1 VFFSN
6 SINQRFLD
14 FARNDKLQGRRI
26 ACLFPPTG
34 AGCPTAPSRSS
45 SDMKIVMLPAVCLW
59 LVFAV
64 SGFAQQTPQ
73 SLADAEL
80 PSLLAI
86 YKDIHSHPEL
96 SGYEERTAALVAKEL
111 RAAGCQVTEHVGKY
125 ENSKLKAYG
134 VVGVMKNGDGPT
146 VLVRTDTDAL
156 PVEEET
162 GLPYAS
168 KVVVKNDDGR
178 DVHVMH
184 ACGHDTHIAAFIGT
198 ARALGKLKDQ
208 WHGTIV
214 FVAQPA
220 EEIGTGA
227 RALLND
233 RLYDRFGKPNFALG
247 FHDKADVEAGHIAVT
262 EGYTSA
268 NVDSVDVTVRGVG
281 GHGGYPHK
289 TKDPIVLAAEIIN
302 AWQTIVSRE
311 NNPLDPIVV
320 TVGSIHGG
328 TKHNIIP
335 DEVKMQLT
343 VRTYKSN
350 VRERVLADIDRI
362 AKGCAAAAGI
372 PAELAPIVSVP
383 KDLVALAAYN
393 NPELTK
399 RLVAVWK
406 KSLGDEKV
414 EIVDPTMG
422 GDDFSEYSLPD
433 YSIPAVYFHFGA
445 VEPAKI
451 AEYKQ
456 GGKELPTLHSSKF
469 APVPEPTIRTGLIG
483 MVTAVLDLM
492 K

>member
-1 VFFSN
+1 
-6 SINQRFLD
+6 
-14 FARNDKLQGRRI
+14 
-26 ACLFPPTG
+26 
-34 AGCPTAPSRSS
+34 
-45 SDMKIVMLPAVCLW
+45 MKIRSFPIFLLTILPALS
-59 LVFAV
+59 L
-64 SGFAQQTPQ
+64 FAQPTPQ
-73 SLADAEL
+73 SLADADL
-80 PSLLAI
+80 PSLLGI

-96 SGYEERTAALVAKEL
+96 SAHEERTAALVAKEL
-111 RAAGCQVTEHVGKY
+111 RAAGCQVTEHLGKY
-125 ENSKLKAYG
+125 EKSDLKGYG

-146 VLVRTDTDAL
+146 VLVRTDMDAL

-168 KVVVKNDDGR
+168 KVVAKNEEGK

-184 ACGHDTHIAAFIGT
+184 ACGHDVHIAAFIGT

-208 WHGTIV
+208 WRGTIV

-227 RALLND
+227 RALLKD
-233 RLYDRFGKPNFALG
+233 GLYDRFGKPNFALG
-247 FHDKADVEAGHIAVT
+247 FHDKADLETGHIGVT

-289 TKDPIVLAAEIIN
+289 LKDPIVLAAEIIN

-311 NNPLDPIVV
+311 NNPLDPVVV

-343 VRTYKSN
+343 VRTYKSK

-372 PAELAPIVSVP
+372 PPDLAPVVSVP

-399 RLVAVWK
+399 RLIAVWR
-406 KSLGDEKV
+406 KSLGDQNV

-433 YSIPAVYFHFGA
+433 HSIPAVYFHFGA
-445 VEPAKI
+445 VEPTKI
-451 AEYKQ
+451 ADSKQ
-456 GGKELPTLHSSKF
+456 TGKELPTLHSSKF
-469 APVPEPTIRTGLIG
+469 APVPEPTIRTAIIG
-483 MVTAVLDLM
+483 MTTAVLELM
-492 K
+492 KK

>member
-1 VFFSN
+1 MW
-6 SINQRFLD
+6 
-14 FARNDKLQGRRI
+14 I
-26 ACLFPPTG
+26 APL
-34 AGCPTAPSRSS
+34 
-45 SDMKIVMLPAVCLW
+45 IL
-59 LVFAV
+59 
-64 SGFAQQTPQ
+64 AQQTPQ
-73 SLADAEL
+73 SLADVEL
-80 PSLLAI
+80 PSLLGI
-86 YKDIHSHPEL
+86 YKDIHTHPEL

-111 RAAGCQVTEHVGKY
+111 RAAGCQVTEHLGKY

-146 VLVRTDTDAL
+146 LLVRTDMDAL

-168 KVVVKNDDGR
+168 KVVVKNDEGK

-198 ARALGKLKDQ
+198 ARSLGKLKDQ

-227 RALLND
+227 RALLKD
-233 RLYDRFGKPNFALG
+233 GLYDRFGKPNFALG
-247 FHDKADVEAGHIAVT
+247 FHDKADVQAGHIGIT

-281 GHGGYPHK
+281 GHGAYPHK
-289 TKDPIVLAAEIIN
+289 TKDPVVLAAEMIN
-302 AWQTIVSRE
+302 AWQTIASRE

-328 TKHNIIP
+328 TKRNIIP
-335 DEVKMQLT
+335 DEVQMQLT
-343 VRTYKSN
+343 VRTYKKE
-350 VRERVLADIDRI
+350 VRDKALAAIDRI
-362 AKGCAAAAGI
+362 ARQLAAAAGVPPDRAPVVTVRKDEVC
-372 PAELAPIVSVP
+372 PAM
-383 KDLVALAAYN
+383 YN

-399 RLVAVWK
+399 RLIAVWK
-406 KSLGDEKV
+406 KSLGNENV

-422 GDDFSEYSLPD
+422 GEDFSEYSLPD
-433 YSIPAVYFHFGA
+433 HSIPSVNFHFGA
-445 VEPAKI
+445 VDPGKI
-451 AEYKQ
+451 ADYKKA
-456 GGKELPTLHSSKF
+456 GKELPSLHSSKF
-469 APVPEPTIRTGLIG
+469 APVPEPTIRTGVIG
-483 MVTAVLDLM
+483 MTTAVLELM

>member
-1 VFFSN
+1 
-6 SINQRFLD
+6 
-14 FARNDKLQGRRI
+14 
-26 ACLFPPTG
+26 
-34 AGCPTAPSRSS
+34 
-45 SDMKIVMLPAVCLW
+45 
-59 LVFAV
+59 LV
-64 SGFAQQTPQ
+64 G
-73 SLADAEL
+73 
-80 PSLLAI
+80 I

-125 ENSKLKAYG
+125 ENSEHKPYG
-134 VVGVMKNGDGPT
+134 VVGVMKNGDGPI

-168 KVVVKNDDGR
+168 KVVTKNDDGK

-184 ACGHDTHIAAFIGT
+184 ACGHDVHIAAFIGT

-227 RALLND
+227 RALLKD
-233 RLYDRFGKPNFALG
+233 GLYDRFGKPNFALC
-247 FHDKADVEAGHIAVT
+247 FHDKADLEAGHIGVT

-281 GHGGYPHK
+281 GHGAYPHK
-289 TKDPIVLAAEIIN
+289 IKDPIVLAAEIIN

-311 NNPLDPIVV
+311 NNPLDPVV
-320 TVGSIHGG
+320 LTVGSIHGG

-372 PAELAPIVSVP
+372 PPGLAPIVSVP
-383 KDLVALAAYN
+383 RDMVAIATYN

-406 KSLGDEKV
+406 KSLGDENV

-433 YSIPAVYFHFGA
+433 HSIPAVYFHFGA
-445 VEPAKI
+445 VDPEKI
-451 AEYKQ
+451 AESKRT
-456 GGKELPTLHSSKF
+456 GKELPTLHSSKF
-469 APVPEPTIRTGLIG
+469 APIAEPAIRTAIIG
-483 MVTAVLDLM
+483 MTAAVLDLM

>member
-1 VFFSN
+1 
-6 SINQRFLD
+6 
-14 FARNDKLQGRRI
+14 
-26 ACLFPPTG
+26 
-34 AGCPTAPSRSS
+34 
-45 SDMKIVMLPAVCLW
+45 MKIVMLPAVCLW

-111 RAAGCQVTEHVGKY
+111 RAAGCQVTENVGKY
-125 ENSKLKAYG
+125 EDSKHKPYG
-134 VVGVMKNGDGPT
+134 IIGVMKNGDGPT

-156 PVEEET
+156 PVEEQT

-168 KVVVKNDDGR
+168 KVVAKNDEGK

-208 WHGTIV
+208 WHGAIV

-227 RALLND
+227 RALLKD
-233 RLYDRFGKPNFALG
+233 GLYDRFGKPNFALG
-247 FHDKADVEAGHIAVT
+247 FHDKADISAGHIGVT

-268 NVDSVDVTVRGVG
+268 NVDFVDVTVRGIG
-281 GHGGYPHK
+281 GHGAYPHK
-289 TKDPIVLAAEIIN
+289 IKDPIVLAAEIIN

-343 VRTYKSN
+343 VRTYKRQ

-362 AKGCAAAAGI
+362 AKGCAAAAGM
-372 PAELAPIVSVP
+372 PAELAPIVSVS
-383 KDLVALAAYN
+383 KDPNTIAAYN